1 VFIRLSIYEFV
12 GSIPTTKKKRVLANE
27 DIIQQITNIKNILV
41 KNERRYALGLFNSL
55 VYLVERTLCIW
66 DRYPDKYSG
75 KMRE

>member
-1 VFIRLSIYEFV
+1 
-12 GSIPTTKKKRVLANE
+12 VLANE